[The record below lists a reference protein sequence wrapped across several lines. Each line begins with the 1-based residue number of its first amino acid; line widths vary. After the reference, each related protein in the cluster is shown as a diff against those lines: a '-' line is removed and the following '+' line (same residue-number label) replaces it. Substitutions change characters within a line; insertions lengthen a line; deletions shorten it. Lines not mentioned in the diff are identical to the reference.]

1 MPSPSSTQPTTPAQ
15 TLGAPPGGLAA
26 APAGQAKVLSAQYGV
41 TDLGA
46 VTPTLLPG
54 ATLTPFHSNATTAP
68 AHWVKPAI
76 PELWIQLA
84 ASTQTGGVYSLTSML
99 FPSPGNAAAP
109 LSYTSHDESYY
120 ILDGKATFLLGDH
133 PEPVGKGAF
142 VFVPRGTVFGLR
154 VDGKEGEKMR
164 ALVWH
169 TPGGIIE
176 GCLTLMG
183 GVAAG
188 EGEGEREKVPQDL
201 RGPQVDPM
209 VFMGRAKEMG
219 IRILAVGDPLK
230 V

>member
-1 MPSPSSTQPTTPAQ
+1 
-15 TLGAPPGGLAA
+15 
-26 APAGQAKVLSAQYGV
+26 
-41 TDLGA
+41 
-46 VTPTLLPG
+46 
-54 ATLTPFHSNATTAP
+54 
-68 AHWVKPAI
+68 VKPAI

-99 FPSPGNAAAP
+99 FPAPGNAAAP

-188 EGEGEREKVPQDL
+188 EGEEEREKVPQGL